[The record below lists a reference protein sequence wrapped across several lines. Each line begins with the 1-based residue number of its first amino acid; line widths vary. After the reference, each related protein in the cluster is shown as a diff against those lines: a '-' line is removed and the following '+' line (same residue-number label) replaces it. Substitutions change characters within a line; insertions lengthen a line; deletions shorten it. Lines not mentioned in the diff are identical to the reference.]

1 MLLRDTQDYCTDS
14 ECLTDGGP
22 TAIASNSILLWTM
35 LWGFLALVLFFMRPN
50 SMRGNSNRNEKPGPS
65 NDRAFA
71 LRCFQRTVLTSSLGM
86 GDDPCECLFNHEAA
100 MRRLLS
106 LLRDTQD
113 YCTDSECLTDG
124 GPTAIASNSILLW
137 TMLWGFLALV
147 LFFMRPNSCAP
158 RIRMNNQPP
167 PPAIM

>member
-1 MLLRDTQDYCTDS
+1 MHGSEIEKLKRLDTRERHPDKEKIFEMVHLPAPAIGRRRDPAFRGSTLRDTQDYCTDS

-65 NDRAFA
+65 NDR
-71 LRCFQRTVLTSSLGM
+71 
-86 GDDPCECLFNHEAA
+86 
-100 MRRLLS
+100 
-106 LLRDTQD
+106 
-113 YCTDSECLTDG
+113 
-124 GPTAIASNSILLW
+124 
-137 TMLWGFLALV
+137 
-147 LFFMRPNSCAP
+147 
-158 RIRMNNQPP
+158 NNQPP